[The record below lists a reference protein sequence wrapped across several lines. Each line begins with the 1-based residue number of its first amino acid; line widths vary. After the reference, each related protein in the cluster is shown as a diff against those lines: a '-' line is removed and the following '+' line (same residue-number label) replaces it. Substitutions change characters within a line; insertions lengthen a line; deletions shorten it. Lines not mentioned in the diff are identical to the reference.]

1 MSLKPNDKEKMNA
14 LDTWH
19 AGSYDPAVAPVP
31 SSIRSPVM
39 NPNKRSLIRR
49 LSAFAAGLAFAAGA
63 SAQPFPARPVSLVV
77 PYPAGG
83 LSDII
88 ARTVNPALGK
98 QLGQPAIVENVAGGS
113 GSIAATKVL
122 TAPADG
128 YQVLQGSPNELI
140 LGPLAISS
148 IKFRSEDFRLVQM
161 ISTAQIAFLTRKDIP
176 ASNVDEFLDYAR
188 KAAAAGKP
196 VTYAS
201 VGIGSFYHLLGEH
214 LSKVT
219 GIPMVHVP
227 YKGGQP
233 AEQDLLAGEVDLFL
247 APYGKKYDDFAKQ
260 GKLKVLAMLNKERL
274 DSVKSYPAISESKQL
289 QDFAFSIWTGYFV
302 RKDTPEP
309 VVQRLHKAI
318 TDTLSDPQVRATL
331 EAQSQLLTPP
341 LPLDA
346 VGKAYVDGTAQFRA
360 IARSINLQPQ

>member
-1 MSLKPNDKEKMNA
+1 
-14 LDTWH
+14 
-19 AGSYDPAVAPVP
+19 
-31 SSIRSPVM
+31 M
-39 NPNKRSLIRR
+39 NPNKRSLIRG
-49 LSAFAAGLAFAAGA
+49 LSALAAGLVLSTGAA
-63 SAQPFPARPVSLVV
+63 AQSFPSRPVSLVV

-98 QLGQPAIVENVAGGS
+98 HLGQPAIVENVGGGS
-113 GSIAATKVL
+113 GSIGANKVL
-122 TAPADG
+122 VAPADG
-128 YQVLQGSPNELI
+128 HMVLQGSPNEII

-161 ISTAQIAFLTRKDIP
+161 IATAQIAFLTRAGIP
-176 ASNVDEFLDYAR
+176 ANTVDEFLDYAR
-188 KAAAAGKP
+188 KAAASGKP

-233 AEQDLLAGEVDLFL
+233 AEQDLLSGQVDIFL
-247 APYGKKYDDFAKQ
+247 APYGKRYDDFAKT
-260 GKLKVLAMLNKERL
+260 GKLKVLAMLNSERL
-274 DSVKSYPAISESKQL
+274 ESVKGHPAISESKQL
-289 QDFAFSIWTGYFV
+289 KDFAFNIWTGYFV
-302 RKDTPEP
+302 KKDTPEP

-318 TDTLSDPQVRATL
+318 TDTLSDPAVRSGL
-331 EAQSQLLTPP
+331 ESHSLLLAQP

-346 VGKAYVDGTAQFRA
+346 VGKVYADGTAQFRA
-360 IARSINLQPQ
+360 IAKSIDLQPQ